1 MIMNIRVGDDG
12 EYILDIVVCKFVIL
26 MFLFYDFF
34 YCYQIIEN
42 NMKIEGLRKINQG
55 VRRVKD

>member
-1 MIMNIRVGDDG
+1 MIMNIRVGDDE

-34 YCYQIIEN
+34 IVIRLLKIIW
-42 NMKIEGLRKINQG
+42 K
-55 VRRVKD
+55 